1 MSEEIFLVT
10 NLVKTQIITY
20 NRFKIKNFDL
30 KLNESV
36 SIIILLYPED
46 PQHSVECRTIV
57 IEGPDYEAWGNDDNY
72 IIEYIKNK
80 LQNKMNDIIIKGRTT
95 PNIRHLIKGVLLA
108 ELLNKHLREKQRKMP
123 LEMIYEIEMVSSDD
137 EETSL
142 LLKKN

>member
-57 IEGPDYEAWGNDDNY
+57 IEGSDYEAWGNDDAYVINF
-72 IIEYIKNK
+72 IKNK
-80 LQNKMNDIIIKGRTT
+80 L
-95 PNIRHLIKGVLLA
+95 
-108 ELLNKHLREKQRKMP
+108 
-123 LEMIYEIEMVSSDD
+123 LE
-137 EETSL
+137 
-142 LLKKN
+142 

>member
-36 SIIILLYPED
+36 SIIILLYPVNPE
-46 PQHSVECRTIV
+46 HSVECRTIV
-57 IEGPDYEAWGNDDNY
+57 IEGPDYEAWSNDDNY

-80 LQNKMNDIIIKGRTT
+80 L
-95 PNIRHLIKGVLLA
+95 
-108 ELLNKHLREKQRKMP
+108 
-123 LEMIYEIEMVSSDD
+123 LE
-137 EETSL
+137 
-142 LLKKN
+142 